1 MVVAERLRVLDPT
14 SEPVIE
20 AGFRASRVDTLDGKV
35 LGLFNNGK
43 LNASQLLEMVGE
55 VLSERYNLKGIV
67 RGTYSSS
74 QHHSW
79 SEWQEKG
86 APECDVAILTHGD

>member
-20 AGFRASRVDTLDGKV
+20 AGSKAARVDTLDGKV
-35 LGLFNNGK
+35 LGLFNNQK
-43 LNASQLLEMVGE
+43 LNAPQLLEMVGE
-55 VLSERYNLKGIV
+55 VLSKQYKLKGIV

-74 QHHSW
+74 QHHAW
-79 SEWQEKG
+79 SEWDEKG
-86 APECDVAILTHGD
+86 ASGCDVVILTHGD

>member
-1 MVVAERLRVLDPT
+1 MVVAERIRVLDPT
-14 SEPVIE
+14 SEAVIE
-20 AGFRASRVDTLDGKV
+20 AGSRAARVDTLDGKV
-35 LGLFNNGK
+35 LGLFNNQK
-43 LNASQLLEMVGE
+43 LNAPQLLEMVGE
-55 VLSERYNLKGIV
+55 VLSEQYNLKGIV

>member
-20 AGFRASRVDTLDGKV
+20 AGSRASRVDTLDGKV
-35 LGLFNNGK
+35 IGLFNNGK
-43 LNASQLLEMVGE
+43 LNAPQLLEMVGE

-67 RGTYSSS
+67 RGAYSSS

-86 APECDVAILTHGD
+86 ASQVDVAILTHGD

>member
-1 MVVAERLRVLDPT
+1 MVIAERLRVLDPT
-14 SEPVIE
+14 SEAVIE
-20 AGFRASRVDTLDGKV
+20 AGSRAARVDTLDGKV
-35 LGLFNNGK
+35 LGLFNNQK
-43 LNASQLLEMVGE
+43 LNAPQLLEMVGE
-55 VLSERYNLKGIV
+55 VLSERYNLKEIV

-86 APECDVAILTHGD
+86 ASGCDVAILTHGD

>member
-20 AGFRASRVDTLDGKV
+20 AGSRAARVDSLDGKV
-35 LGLFNNGK
+35 LGIFNNGK
-43 LNASQLLEMVGE
+43 LNAPQLLEMVGE

-79 SEWQEKG
+79 PSGRRRGRQS
-86 APECDVAILTHGD
+86 VTS

>member
-1 MVVAERLRVLDPT
+1 MVVAERIRVLDPT

-20 AGFRASRVDTLDGKV
+20 AGSRAARVDTLDGKV
-35 LGLFNNGK
+35 LGLFNNQK
-43 LNASQLLEMVGE
+43 LNAPQLLEMVGE

-74 QHHSW
+74 QRHDW
-79 SEWQEKG
+79 SEWQEKEASG
-86 APECDVAILTHGD
+86 GDVVILTHGD

>member
-20 AGFRASRVDTLDGKV
+20 AGSRASRVDTLDGKV

-43 LNASQLLEMVGE
+43 LNAPQLLEMVGE
-55 VLSERYNLKGIV
+55 VLSGRYNLKGIV

-79 SEWQEKG
+79 SEWQDKK
-86 APECDVAILTHGD
+86 ASECDVVILTHGD

>member
-14 SEPVIE
+14 SEAVIE
-20 AGFRASRVDTLDGKV
+20 AGSRAARVDTLDGKV
-35 LGLFNNGK
+35 LGLFNNQK
-43 LNASQLLEMVGE
+43 LNAPQLLEMVGE

-86 APECDVAILTHGD
+86 ASGCDVAILTHGD

>member
-20 AGFRASRVDTLDGKV
+20 AGAKAARVDTLDGKV
-35 LGLFNNGK
+35 LGLFNNQK
-43 LNASQLLEMVGE
+43 LNAPQLLEMVGE

-67 RGTYSSS
+67 RATYSSS
-74 QHHSW
+74 HHHTW
-79 SEWQEKG
+79 DEWVEKG
-86 APECDVAILTHGD
+86 AKECDVAILTHGD

>member
-1 MVVAERLRVLDPT
+1 MNWISNDLARVFSSQQLWIDIFT
-14 SEPVIE
+14 GTE
-20 AGFRASRVDTLDGKV
+20 F
-35 LGLFNNGK
+35 FNNQK
-43 LNASQLLEMVGE
+43 LNAPQLLEMVGE

-86 APECDVAILTHGD
+86 ASQVDVAILTHGD

>member
-1 MVVAERLRVLDPT
+1 MVIAERLRVLDPT
-14 SEPVIE
+14 SEAVIE
-20 AGFRASRVDTLDGKV
+20 AGSKAARVDTLDGKV
-35 LGLFNNGK
+35 LGLFNNQK
-43 LNASQLLEMVGE
+43 LNAPQLLEMVGE

-86 APECDVAILTHGD
+86 ASGCDVAILTHGD

>member
-20 AGFRASRVDTLDGKV
+20 AGSRAARIDTLDGKV
-35 LGLFNNGK
+35 LGIFNNGK

-55 VLSERYNLKGIV
+55 VLSERYNLKAIV
-67 RGTYSSS
+67 RGSYSSS

-79 SEWQEKG
+79 PEWQEKG
-86 APECDVAILTHGD
+86 ASDCDVAILTHGD

>member
-20 AGFRASRVDTLDGKV
+20 AGSKAARVDTLDGKV
-35 LGLFNNGK
+35 LGLFNNQK
-43 LNASQLLEMVGE
+43 LNAPQLLEMVGE
-55 VLSERYNLKGIV
+55 VLSEQYKLKGIV

-86 APECDVAILTHGD
+86 ASGCDVAILTHGD